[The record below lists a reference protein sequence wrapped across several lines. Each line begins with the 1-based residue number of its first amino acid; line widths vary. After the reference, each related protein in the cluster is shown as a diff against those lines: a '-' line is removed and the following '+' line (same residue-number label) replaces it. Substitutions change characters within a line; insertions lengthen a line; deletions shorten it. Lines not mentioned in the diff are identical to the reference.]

1 MRIKDV
7 AAMVKAC
14 KRMVLVNTRVDGKI
28 VRQHLLL
35 GGMAMYPLDGMQAIT
50 PETLLTIAD
59 VEECEREKYQVDQVD
74 MNPHF
79 FAMAEDDVEGE
90 RHAVQLKTILKL
102 PWVELTAVTEEGGG
116 ETLFFP
122 VKMLKPVKDMEQLEL
137 FTREI
142 GGGKTIIVKSGMMAV
157 AAIAPSTSWAGAD
170 QVADLASM
178 FRAAV
183 VLAEEN
189 ALKEAQAK

>member
-14 KRMVLVNTRVDGKI
+14 RRMVLVNTRADGKI
-28 VRQHLLL
+28 VRQHLVL
-35 GGMAMYPLDGMQAIT
+35 GGKAMYPLDGMQAIT

-59 VEECEREKYQVDQVD
+59 VEECEREKYTVDQAD

-79 FAMAEDDVEGE
+79 FAMAEDAVEGE

-102 PWVELTAVTEEGGG
+102 PWLELTAVTEEGGG

-122 VKMLKPVKDMEQLEL
+122 VKLLKPVKDMEQLEL
-137 FTREI
+137 FTREVD
-142 GGGKTIIVKSGMMAV
+142 GGKTIIVKSGMMAV
-157 AAIAPSTSWAGAD
+157 AAIEPSTSWAD
-170 QVADLASM
+170 FENVSELAGM
-178 FRAAV
+178 FSAARL
-183 VLAEEN
+183 LAEKN
-189 ALKEAQAK
+189 ALKEALEQ

>member
-1 MRIKDV
+1 
-7 AAMVKAC
+7 MVKAC
-14 KRMVLVNTRVDGKI
+14 KRMVLVNTRADGKI

-35 GGMAMYPLDGMQAIT
+35 GGTAMYPLDGMQAIT

-59 VEECEREKYQVDQVD
+59 VEECEREKYTVDQAD

-79 FAMAEDDVEGE
+79 FAMAEDAVEGE

-137 FTREI
+137 FTREVD
-142 GGGKTIIVKSGMMAV
+142 GGKTIIVKSGMMAV
-157 AAIAPSTSWAGAD
+157 AAITPSTSWAGAD
-170 QVADLASM
+170 QVADLGSM

-189 ALKEAQAK
+189 ALKEAQEQ